1 MTVFV
6 GIDIS
11 KDKFDV
17 NFKTT
22 NNKQV
27 LKSKIYDQ
35 TKEGLDTFISDI
47 KSVVGNENYFIG
59 MEATSRYHLNLSDYL
74 VKRGQPLV
82 IFNPM
87 ETSSVRK
94 WNIRKAKSDSIDADV
109 VSNALILEMM
119 GSKKRYIANDDKLEL
134 KEFVTLYHRIVEKTS
149 NLRKELRMCLNN
161 LCPGYEQEF
170 DDILSASS
178 YSILKKAVKKTKLFD
193 MTMEDILNE
202 LRKNKNSKKTREE
215 RASIVFNSFQN
226 STCPGYMIDARV
238 FEVKS
243 ILGQYDVLKKQRD
256 QIFNKMKKH
265 YLGMT
270 QYASS
275 VDGVGV
281 IIGATTIGIL
291 GDVNRFHS
299 RNALDA
305 YVGLDPVHMSSGK
318 SLKRVGHISK
328 RGNRLLRAVLIRG
341 ALSCIRF
348 NPVIRKKYYDLRSR
362 KKCHR
367 TALVACA
374 RKLLHIIYSVE
385 KNQKKFYVPDNVTQA

>member
-1 MTVFV
+1 MTFFV

-17 NFKTT
+17 SFKTT

-27 LKSKIYDQ
+27 LKSRIYDQ
-35 TKEGLDTFISDI
+35 NKEGLDTLISDI
-47 KSVVGNENYFIG
+47 KSVVGDEKYFIG

-74 VKRGQPLV
+74 VKRGLPLV

-87 ETSSVRK
+87 ETATVRK

-119 GSKKRYIANDDKLEL
+119 GGKKRYIANDDKLEL

-193 MTMEDILNE
+193 MTKEDILNE

-215 RASIVFNSFQN
+215 LASIVFNSFQN

-243 ILGQYDVLKKQRD
+243 ILGQYDVLKRQRS
-256 QIFNKMKKH
+256 QIYNKMEKH

-281 IIGATTIGIL
+281 IIGATTLGIL

-341 ALSCIRF
+341 ALSCVRH
-348 NPVIRKKYYDLRSR
+348 NPVIKKKYYELRAR
-362 KKCHR
+362 GKCHR

-385 KNQKKFYVPDNVTQA
+385 KNQKKFYIPEHVTQA

>member
-47 KSVVGNENYFIG
+47 KSVVGNEDYFIG

-193 MTMEDILNE
+193 MTMEEILDE

>member
-17 NFKTT
+17 NVKTSNT
-22 NNKQV
+22 QLVKCKTYSQ
-27 LKSKIYDQ
+27 S
-35 TKEGLDTFISDI
+35 KEGMDTFISDLMSI
-47 KSVVGNENYFIG
+47 VGNDDYVIG
-59 MEATSRYHLNLSDYL
+59 LEATGRYHLNLSDYL
-74 VKRGQPLV
+74 IKKGHPLR
-82 IFNPM
+82 IFNPL

-94 WNIRKAKSDSIDADV
+94 WNIRKSKSDSIDADV
-109 VSNALILEMM
+109 VSNALIIEMM
-119 GSKKRYIANDDKLEL
+119 DGKIRHVSSDDKLEL
-134 KEFVTLYHRIVEKTS
+134 KELVTLYHRLVGKTS
-149 NLRKELRMCLNN
+149 DLRKELRMCLNN

-193 MTMEDILNE
+193 MTEEDILNE
-202 LRKNKNSKKTREE
+202 LRKNKNRKKSRSDI
-215 RASIVFNSFQN
+215 ASTVYNSFQD
-226 STCPGYMIDARV
+226 STCPGYMVDSRV

-243 ILGQYDVLKKQRD
+243 ILGQYDLLKKQTK
-256 QIFNKMKKH
+256 QVFAKIEKK
-265 YLGMT
+265 YIEIG
-270 QYASS
+270 QYVDSI
-275 VDGVGV
+275 DGVGT
-281 IIGATTIGIL
+281 IIGATSLAIL
-291 GDVNRFHS
+291 GDVNRFRS
-299 RNALDA
+299 YNSLDA

-318 SLKRVGHISK
+318 SLNRVGHISK
-328 RGNRLLRAVLIRG
+328 QGNRLLRTALMRG

-348 NPVIRKKYYDLRSR
+348 NPVIRKKYYELRSR

-385 KNQKKFYVPDNVTQA
+385 KNQKMFYVPDS